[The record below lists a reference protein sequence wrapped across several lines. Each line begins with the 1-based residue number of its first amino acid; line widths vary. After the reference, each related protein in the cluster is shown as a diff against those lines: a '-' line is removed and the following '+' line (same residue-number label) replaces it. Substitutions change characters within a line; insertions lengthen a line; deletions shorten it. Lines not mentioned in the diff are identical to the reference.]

1 MKRLACALVVLVSAT
16 ASAHVRPAYTIS
28 IETRDAQHV
37 IAGTTF
43 GLVSTDDGGATWHW
57 TCEQGLHYLDPF
69 DPDYAY
75 ATDGAILERV
85 RVGMWLKRDLGGDDV
100 EALSIGVSAVEA
112 GPDGSLWATANDG
125 TLYKAASSSAA
136 FQSMPAPAT
145 VVQWTSIEVS
155 PADPQRVYLAGF
167 RINGSAKEPVLLVST
182 NGGANWTPMATT
194 GFPTGS
200 AALLYIAGIGPAAD
214 TVYVYSPYEDDNSA
228 AIYAST
234 NAGVSWTKI
243 YSAPDPYAFGLSF
256 LSRASG
262 ELVVASR
269 PYGASH
275 STNGGTSW
283 EPLAGAPH
291 ISALAET
298 PDGEVW
304 AGTQP
309 VTQLP
314 PPMNTQ
320 LPTIPGDGYLLMHSS
335 DLATWT
341 PSLAMSAL
349 LPAACGG
356 GTPVR
361 EACVAMRYDIGTA
374 WCCLV
379 SEYGVDP
386 ADLDCRGANWCGG
399 QQDAGVGGDMTA
411 PPDPGCCEAG
421 GAQNVPIAS
430 ILLILLYRGRL
441 RVRSPVRRG
450 QRK

>member
-1 MKRLACALVVLVSAT
+1 
-16 ASAHVRPAYTIS
+16 I
-28 IETRDAQHV
+28 
-37 IAGTTF
+37 
-43 GLVSTDDGGATWHW
+43 
-57 TCEQGLHYLDPF
+57 YL
-69 DPDYAY
+69 
-75 ATDGAILERV
+75 T
-85 RVGMWLKRDLGGDDV
+85 
-100 EALSIGVSAVEA
+100 
-112 GPDGSLWATANDG
+112 
-125 TLYKAASSSAA
+125 
-136 FQSMPAPAT
+136 
-145 VVQWTSIEVS
+145 
-155 PADPQRVYLAGF
+155 GF
-167 RINGSAKEPVLLVST
+167 RLNGSAKEHVLLVST
-182 NGGANWTPMATT
+182 NGGASWTPMATA

-200 AALLYIAGIGPAAD
+200 AALLYVAGIGPATD
-214 TVYVYSPYEDDNSA
+214 TLYMYSPYEDDNSA

-234 NAGVSWTKI
+234 NAGASWTKI
-243 YSAPDPYAFGLSF
+243 YSVADPYAFGLSF

-269 PYGASH
+269 PYGAFH

-283 EPLAGAPH
+283 ELLAGAPH

-298 PDGEVW
+298 PNGEVW

-314 PPMNTQ
+314 PPMNMQ

-341 PSLAMSAL
+341 PGLAMSAL
-349 LPAACGG
+349 LPAACAG

-361 EACVAMRYDIGTA
+361 EACVDMRYDTGTA

-399 QQDAGVGGDMTA
+399 QQDAGVGGDTTV

-421 GAQNVPIAS
+421 GAQNTPIAA

-441 RVRSPVRRG
+441 RVRSRVRRS